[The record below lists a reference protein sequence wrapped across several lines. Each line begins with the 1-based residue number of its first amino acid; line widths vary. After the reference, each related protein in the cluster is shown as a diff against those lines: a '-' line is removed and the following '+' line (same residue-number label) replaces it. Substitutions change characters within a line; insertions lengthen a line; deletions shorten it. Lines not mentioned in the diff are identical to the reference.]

1 MKKLLVSLL
10 LLTVCC
16 TVAQDTQQPRALVQV
31 FKEKAEQDA
40 VIKQV
45 RIAERNQ
52 KMVFEKFKAIYAASK
67 ASLKNQTEF
76 QKIMLGITVLSA
88 IGGIAALAHYLVF
101 GNHSNLTLL

>member
-10 LLTVCC
+10 LLTVCYA
-16 TVAQDTQQPRALVQV
+16 VAQDTQPRALVQV
-31 FKEKAEQDA
+31 FKEKAEQDT

-52 KMVFEKFKAIYAASK
+52 KIVFEKFKAIYAASK

-101 GNHSNLTLL
+101 GDHSNLTLL